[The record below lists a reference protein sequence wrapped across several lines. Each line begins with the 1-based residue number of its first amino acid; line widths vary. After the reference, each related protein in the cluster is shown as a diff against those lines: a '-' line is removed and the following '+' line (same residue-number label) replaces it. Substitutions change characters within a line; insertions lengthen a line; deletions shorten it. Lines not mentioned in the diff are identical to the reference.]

1 MPENVLRD
9 VTGRLER
16 RRATE
21 LALTVETVTR
31 PGQRPTDAQAREPL
45 KRAWQSWLFK
55 CQLSLIDL
63 NVNSH
68 MGRVA
73 DKIQD
78 AWFYLNFR

>member
-9 VTGRLER
+9 VTGRLEWW
-16 RRATE
+16 RATE
-21 LALTVETVTR
+21 LALTVEMFTQ
-31 PGQRPTDAQAREPL
+31 PGQRPPDAQAREPL

-78 AWFYLNFR
+78 SWFYLNFR